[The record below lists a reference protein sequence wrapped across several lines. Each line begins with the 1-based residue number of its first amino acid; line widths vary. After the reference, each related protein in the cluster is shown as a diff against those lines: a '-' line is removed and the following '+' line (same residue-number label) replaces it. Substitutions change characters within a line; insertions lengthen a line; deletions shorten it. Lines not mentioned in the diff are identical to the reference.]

1 MSSIKSRKARNRRG
15 IRSVLMHKGER
26 TSIDIIINP
35 HYGIKV
41 QEDANGEV
49 AVQLVTTH
57 HGVELSANRVK
68 DELEQAIRVL
78 RDDPQFR
85 RVD

>member
-1 MSSIKSRKARNRRG
+1 MCSIKSKKVRSRRG
-15 IRSVLMHKGER
+15 IRSVLMYKGER

-41 QEDANGEV
+41 QEDVNGEV

-68 DELEQAIRVL
+68 DELEKAIWVL
-78 RDDPQFR
+78 RDNPRFR